1 VITGYQYK
9 FYLNANHAI
18 YINGKLGQL
27 HPHTWELSFEVIN
40 ENEKLILFNKV
51 QPMIDEML
59 NKYQNQNI
67 NNIEP
72 FDKINPTLEN
82 ITDYFMNEFREKLKK
97 IGMILTWIEVSEN
110 ASISYFINVLDEA
123 DIKEESVQTH
133 DNDMD
138 MAIDDIIMKSIG
150 R

>member
-1 VITGYQYK
+1 M
-9 FYLNANHAI
+9 
-18 YINGKLGQL
+18 
-27 HPHTWELSFEVIN
+27 SFEVLI
-40 ENEKLILFNKV
+40 ENVKLILFNKV
-51 QPMIDEML
+51 QPMIEEML

-72 FDKINPTLEN
+72 FDKINPPLDN

-110 ASISYFINVLDEA
+110 ATISYFINVLDEA

-138 MAIDDIIMKSIG
+138 MAIDDIIMKSMG